1 MNKNVENFLFHQK
14 ILENLRISILLQVDM
29 FQKVLSNNLLAKID
43 FIAFS
48 VRFGDTILRN
58 DGLKMFPT
66 LGDLLLWQR

>member
-1 MNKNVENFLFHQK
+1 M
-14 ILENLRISILLQVDM
+14 QVDM